1 MAGLDPAIHVP
12 DTISARA
19 AEAWITG
26 SSPVMTILK
35 WANRSMNFDLTEEQR
50 LLRDSVERLLADHYG
65 FDKRRAYLAEPEG
78 WSRGLWAQYAELGL
92 LGLPFP
98 EDYGGFGGGPIEVM
112 LVMAAFGRVLA
123 LEPYLATVVLGG
135 TALRLAGNDE
145 QKSAILPQVA
155 EGGMILAF
163 AHGERQARYD
173 LTDVL
178 TTAKPKGGGW
188 VLDGAKT
195 VVLQGDSAQRLIV
208 SARTSGE
215 RDDPNGITLFLVDAA
230 ANGVARRSYPMRDGT
245 QAAEISLSGVE
256 VGEEEVLGE
265 VGAAFPVIER
275 VVEAGIAAT
284 AAEAVGAME
293 AMQAMTLEYLKT
305 RTQFGRP
312 IGQNQVLQHCA
323 TEMLMELERGRS
335 MAMLAAM
342 MVEEPDAAERAHNI
356 AMSKVGV
363 GQASKFVSQNA
374 IQLHGGIGMTEEY
387 AVGHYFRRCMVI
399 EHTFGD
405 TAHHLSC
412 LAEQVR

>member
-1 MAGLDPAIHVP
+1 MDF
-12 DTISARA
+12 
-19 AEAWITG
+19 E
-26 SSPVMTILK
+26 
-35 WANRSMNFDLTEEQR
+35 LTEEQR
-50 LLRDSVERLLADHYG
+50 LLRDSIERLLADHYG

-112 LVMAAFGRVLA
+112 LVMEAFGRVLA

-135 TALRLAGNDE
+135 RALQLAGNDE
-145 QKSAILPQVA
+145 QKSAILPRVA
-155 EGGMILAF
+155 EGNMILAF

-173 LTDVL
+173 LSDVL
-178 TTAKPKGGGW
+178 TTAKPKGRGW
-188 VLDGAKT
+188 VLDGAKS
-195 VVLQGDSAQRLIV
+195 VVLHGDSAQRLVV
-208 SARTSGE
+208 SARTTGE
-215 RDDPNGITLFLVDAA
+215 RDDPDGITLLIVDAS
-230 ANGVARRSYPMRDGT
+230 ANGVARRGYPMRDGT
-245 QAAEISLSGVE
+245 RAAEISLSGVE
-256 VGEEEVLGE
+256 VGEEEILGE
-265 VGAAFPVIER
+265 IGAGFSVIQR

-293 AMQAMTLEYLKT
+293 TMQAMTLEYLKT

-312 IGQNQVLQHCA
+312 IGQNQVLQHRA

-342 MVEEPDAAERAHNI
+342 MVEEPDAAERGHNI
-356 AMSKVGV
+356 AMAKVGV

-405 TAHHLSC
+405 TAHHLSR
-412 LAEQVR
+412 LADQVR

>member
-1 MAGLDPAIHVP
+1 MD
-12 DTISARA
+12 
-19 AEAWITG
+19 
-26 SSPVMTILK
+26 
-35 WANRSMNFDLTEEQR
+35 FDLTEEQR
-50 LLRDSVERLLADHYG
+50 LLRESVERLLADHYG
-65 FDKRRAYLAEPEG
+65 FDKRRVYLAEADG
-78 WSRGLWAQYAELGL
+78 WSRTLWAQYAALGL
-92 LGLPFP
+92 LGLPFA

-112 LVMAAFGRVLA
+112 LVMEAFGRVLA

-135 TALRLAGNDE
+135 TALRLAGSE
-145 QKSAILPQVA
+145 AQKSAIVPRIV
-155 EGGMILAF
+155 EGGTLVAF

-178 TTAKPKGGGW
+178 TTAKPRGAGW

-195 VVLQGDSAQRLIV
+195 VVLHGDCAQRLIV

-215 RDDPNGITLFLVDAA
+215 RDDPDGITLFLVDAA

-245 QAAEISLSGVE
+245 RAAEISLSGVE

-293 AMQAMTLEYLKT
+293 TMQAMTLEYLKT
-305 RTQFGRP
+305 RQQFGRP
-312 IGQNQVLQHCA
+312 IGENQALQYRA

-342 MVEEPDAAERAHNI
+342 MVDEPDAAERAHNI
-356 AMSKVGV
+356 AMAKVGV
-363 GQASKFVSQNA
+363 GQAAKFVSQNA

-405 TAHHLSC
+405 TAHHLSR